1 MATSKMQPKPR
12 LGSIGRMTV
21 QRSVTVPAKLQTTE
35 SKASSVEIGATEN
48 IETLYVHPSARI
60 ISFTTS
66 SFAAPSPVHRNSD
79 TGSSGSLSWRSPT
92 ERTLASGLLEIYRV
106 PGSVSFLHSGSLLHA
121 ILPRSQCWCVDGIS
135 VFTLRVLPNQYYRI
149 ELPGVTDEDLV
160 LVEELK
166 VTLQKVLHYERTA
179 CPFKRGFSV
188 ELPETP
194 QTTPRRKSRVV
205 SGPAKKWKLNGVW
218 RPDNEDGWEPENAS
232 EKSCETESEEQQK
245 DTQFSQDS
253 SMVKKEEEEEE
264 EEETDKNPQEPSWD
278 SSDDSDLET
287 PRPRRMSNLRSTRS
301 VTAPPKLTLIA
312 SPPSKISIGTNP
324 QSSGIADILSGDAE
338 DESSAGLKE
347 PEQILNNGETARPAS
362 KTSSEDISV
371 DLQAA
376 LQSSLQD
383 DCPPSAI
390 SQTTDIGIMSEDDT
404 VEGHIWSGISTP
416 SLSSDSEGHSWGE
429 IVTPPETLRV
439 KKNRNVP
446 KVDTLSQRSVSRR
459 GSRES
464 QTALADGIMRKTVG
478 IFLGPPAHLV
488 SMMLKI
494 ASKISTGAFNFTIR
508 SPMGTPQRVPGSW
521 YLADDQDE
529 WDIDDYGFPVGLPG
543 SAQKRAIRNWTVD

>member
-1 MATSKMQPKPR
+1 M
-12 LGSIGRMTV
+12 
-21 QRSVTVPAKLQTTE
+21 
-35 SKASSVEIGATEN
+35 
-48 IETLYVHPSARI
+48 
-60 ISFTTS
+60 
-66 SFAAPSPVHRNSD
+66 
-79 TGSSGSLSWRSPT
+79 
-92 ERTLASGLLEIYRV
+92 
-106 PGSVSFLHSGSLLHA
+106 
-121 ILPRSQCWCVDGIS
+121 
-135 VFTLRVLPNQYYRI
+135 FTLRVLPNQYYRI
-149 ELPGVTDEDLV
+149 ELPGVTDEELA

-218 RPDNEDGWEPENAS
+218 RPDNEEGWEPENAS
-232 EKSCETESEEQQK
+232 ENPSENEEQQD
-245 DTQFSQDS
+245 DTGDS
-253 SMVKKEEEEEE
+253 NVREEEKKEG
-264 EEETDKNPQEPSWD
+264 TPQQPSWE

-287 PRPRRMSNLRSTRS
+287 PKPRRMSNLRSTRS

-312 SPPSKISIGTNP
+312 SPPSKISQGATP
-324 QSSGIADILSGDAE
+324 HSAGIADVLSGDAKDGRTASLE
-338 DESSAGLKE
+338 ER
-347 PEQILNNGETARPAS
+347 EQTPNTAAASVPVAETS
-362 KTSSEDISV
+362 TKDISV

-376 LQSSLQD
+376 LQTSLQD
-383 DCPPSAI
+383 ECPPSAI

-404 VEGHIWSGISTP
+404 VEGHIWSEISTP
-416 SLSSDSEGHSWGE
+416 ALSSDSEGHSWGE

-439 KKNRNVP
+439 KKNRHIP
-446 KVDTLSQRSVSRR
+446 KADTVSQTSLSRR
-459 GSRES
+459 ASRES
-464 QTALADGIMRKTVG
+464 QNVLADGIMRKTVG

-488 SMMLKI
+488 SIMLKI

-508 SPMGTPQRVPGSW
+508 SPLGTPQRVPGSW
-521 YLADDQDE
+521 YLADDDQDE